1 MTVHEF
7 ALAHSVLQI
16 ALETAEVHEA
26 LRVRTVRCRIGAMRQ
41 VVPSLLQTAF
51 EACCRDTVAQGANLM
66 IEVDPITITCSTC
79 GTIRN
84 VETMTYQCPV
94 CDSTDIRMEKG
105 TGMEITSIT
114 IDQED
119 ADGHSSPAKPTRA

>member
-1 MTVHEF
+1 MHEF

-41 VVPSLLQTAF
+41 VVPSLLKTAF
-51 EACCRDTVAQGANLM
+51 EACCRDTVAEGANLM
-66 IEVDPITITCSTC
+66 IEVDPITVTCSAC
-79 GTIRN
+79 GAMNN
-84 VETMTYQCPV
+84 VETITYQCPA
-94 CDSTDIRMEKG
+94 CDSTDIQMEKG

-119 ADGHSSPAKPTRA
+119 ADGHSSPAKRTRA

>member
-1 MTVHEF
+1 MHEF

-41 VVPSLLQTAF
+41 VVPSLLKTAF
-51 EACCRDTVAQGANLM
+51 EACCRDTVAEAANLM
-66 IEVDPITITCSTC
+66 IEVDPITVTCSAC
-79 GTIRN
+79 GAMN
-84 VETMTYQCPV
+84 KVETITYQCPV
-94 CDSTDIRMEKG
+94 CDSTAIQMEQG

-114 IDQED
+114 VDQED
-119 ADGHSSPAKPTRA
+119 ADGHNSPAKRARA